1 MMGPE
6 GVKGKE
12 KDDQN
17 IIPHEIFKLERKLAS
32 PYIN

>member
-17 IIPHEIFKLERKLAS
+17 IIPHEIFKLEIKLAS